1 MSKVRLEKID
11 GYLQEKL
18 KDKEF
23 RKLYEVERAKVALAQ
38 KIAEMRQEKH
48 LNQKELAARLGVSQ
62 QFVSQIETG
71 EGNNLTLDTLIRI
84 AESLGHKVK
93 ISFPRS
99 VGRGVHLEVA

>member
-11 GYLQEKL
+11 GYLEEKL
-18 KDKEF
+18 KNKEF
-23 RKLYEVERAKVALAQ
+23 RKLYEIERAKVALAQ
-38 KIAEMRQEKH
+38 KIAGMRQEKH

-71 EGNNLTLDTLIRI
+71 EGKNLTIDTLIRI

-99 VGRGVHLEVA
+99 IGNEGHLEVA

>member
-1 MSKVRLEKID
+1 MSKARLENID
-11 GYLQEKL
+11 GYFKEKL
-18 KDKEF
+18 KNKEF
-23 RKLYEVERAKVALAQ
+23 RRFYEIERAKVALAQ

-62 QFVSQIETG
+62 QFISQIETG
-71 EGNNLTLDTLIRI
+71 EGKNLTLDTLIRI

-99 VGRGVHLEVA
+99 IGRGVHLEVA

>member
-1 MSKVRLEKID
+1 MSKVRLENID
-11 GYLQEKL
+11 GYLKEKL
-18 KDKEF
+18 RDKKF
-23 RKLYEVERAKVALAQ
+23 RRLYAIERAKVALAQ

-99 VGRGVHLEVA
+99 VGRGVNLEVA